1 MAFEVPASKKSI
13 KQNRF
18 TFKVDGATYTIPL
31 LKFAP
36 VAAAE
41 AFEGDRNVAG
51 LMLCCEND
59 AARNAI
65 RAMDGD
71 QFGALMDA
79 WQEASGVDVGESDGS
94 ADS

>member
-1 MAFEVPASKKSI
+1 MTFEVPASKKSI

-18 TFKVDGATYTIPL
+18 TFKVGDKTYEIPL

-41 AFEGDRNVAG
+41 AFEDDRNVAG

-59 AARNAI
+59 AAREAV

-71 QFGALMDA
+71 QFGALMEA
-79 WQEASGVDVGESDGS
+79 WQQASGVEMGESDGS

>member
-1 MAFEVPASKKSI
+1 MAFEVPTSKKSI

-18 TFKVDGATYTIPL
+18 SFKVGNKTYDIPL

-41 AFEGDRNVAG
+41 AFEEERNVAG

-59 AARNAI
+59 AARDAI
-65 RAMDGD
+65 RRMDGD

-79 WQEASGVDVGESDGS
+79 WQAASGVDVGESDGS

>member
-1 MAFEVPASKKSI
+1 MFKVPASKKSI

-18 TFKVDGATYTIPL
+18 EFELDGRQYDIPL

-41 AFEGDRNVAG
+41 LLEQGKQIAA
-51 LMLCCEND
+51 LMMMLND
-59 AARNAI
+59 DSAAEAVRSL
-65 RAMDGD
+65 DGD

-79 WQEASGVDVGESDGS
+79 WAEASGVDAGE
-94 ADS
+94 